1 MTPVFPQRFLPLFVA
16 ALLWG
21 SHLPA
26 EAGDASAPR
35 ATPAM
40 TEALSTPEKP
50 AIASPAATQIRVKVE
65 PIQEATVVP
74 EPEKAAETADKK
86 ADEKTGAPVGD
97 KPKVKAAE
105 NVAGKAAPAAKS
117 RLSTSDYLAQKEVR
131 DFLKKLSADKKIP
144 LAWLESEVAVARYSP
159 LTEKYTTPK
168 PKADVKVTPDK
179 NFRLYKRNLV
189 NEERIERG
197 VAFLAENAKAFADA
211 EARTGVSR
219 YAIAAIIGVETI
231 YGKNMGR
238 FRVLDA
244 LMTLSFDYPRRA
256 KYYRGEL
263 AAFLDF
269 CWQQQVKPVSVK
281 GSFAGAMGLGQ
292 FMPSSMEAY
301 GRDGDGD
308 GLIDT
313 VNVPAD
319 GIMSVA
325 NFLKVHGW
333 VPGLAP
339 LYTAK
344 ASDAIFRATG
354 SGGIKAHTTLAAL
367 QKAGVKGLDA
377 HALAADEPLLLVD
390 LPMTEP
396 VTHKKRTEWYVG
408 TRNFAAI
415 LRYNRSY
422 FYAAAVSMLADAIRE
437 REASLAAQTKNSK
450 APG

>member
-1 MTPVFPQRFLPLFVA
+1 MPTSPRLRLSSVLFAVLIAGVYGTATAETSA
-16 ALLWG
+16 A
-21 SHLPA
+21 SAEKKATDAAEIVKVQPA
-26 EAGDASAPR
+26 EKAN
-35 ATPAM
+35 
-40 TEALSTPEKP
+40 
-50 AIASPAATQIRVKVE
+50 E
-65 PIQEATVVP
+65 P
-74 EPEKAAETADKK
+74 
-86 ADEKTGAPVGD
+86 
-97 KPKVKAAE
+97 
-105 NVAGKAAPAAKS
+105 
-117 RLSTSDYLAQKEVR
+117 RLSTSDYLAQKDVR
-131 DFLKKLSADKKIP
+131 VFLKKVSEEKHIP
-144 LAWLESEVAVARYSP
+144 LEWLENEVAVARYSP

-168 PKADVKVTPDK
+168 PNADRKTTPDK

-189 NEERIERG
+189 NEERIANG
-197 VAFLAENAKAFADA
+197 VEFLAQNADAFARA
-211 EARTGVSR
+211 EAVTGVSR
-219 YAIAAIIGVETI
+219 YAIAAVIGVETI

-269 CWQQQVKPVSVK
+269 CWQQQVRPVSVK

-301 GRDGDGD
+301 GRDGNGD
-308 GLIDT
+308 GRIDT

-333 VPGLAP
+333 VKGREP
-339 LYTAK
+339 LFKVEAT
-344 ASDAIFRATG
+344 DAIFKATG
-354 SGGIKAHTTLAAL
+354 SGGIKTHLTVEDL
-367 QKAGVKGLDA
+367 KNAGVTGLDA
-377 HALAADEPLLLVD
+377 HGLAADEPVMLID

-396 VTHKKRTEWYVG
+396 ITHKKITEWYVG

-422 FYAAAVSMLADAIRE
+422 FYASAVSMLAEAIRE
-437 REASLAAQTKNSK
+437 RESQIAASAKTAAPAAS
-450 APG
+450 

>member
-1 MTPVFPQRFLPLFVA
+1 MPTSPRLRLISVLFA
-16 ALLWG
+16 TML
-21 SHLPA
+21 
-26 EAGDASAPR
+26 AGAYG
-35 ATPAM
+35 T
-40 TEALSTPEKP
+40 T
-50 AIASPAATQIRVKVE
+50 
-65 PIQEATVVP
+65 
-74 EPEKAAETADKK
+74 AAETSA
-86 ADEKTGAPVGD
+86 ALSES
-97 KPKVKAAE
+97 KAAD
-105 NVAGKAAPAAKS
+105 VAKTLKVQSTETANGS
-117 RLSTSDYLAQKEVR
+117 RLSTSDYLAQKNVR
-131 DFLKKLSADKKIP
+131 AFLKKVSAEKKIP
-144 LAWLESEVAVARYSP
+144 LDWLESEVAVARYSP

-168 PKADVKVTPDK
+168 PNADRKTTPDK

-197 VAFLAENAKAFADA
+197 VEFLADNAEAFAHA
-211 EARTGVSR
+211 EAVTGVSR
-219 YAIAAIIGVETI
+219 YAIAAVIGVETI

-269 CWQQQVKPVSVK
+269 CWQQKVKPVSVK

-308 GLIDT
+308 GHIDT

-333 VPGLAP
+333 VKGREP
-339 LYTAK
+339 LFKVEAT
-344 ASDAIFRATG
+344 DAIFKATG
-354 SGGIKAHTTLAAL
+354 SGGINTHLSVADLK
-367 QKAGVKGLDA
+367 KAGVKGLDA
-377 HALAADEPLLLVD
+377 HGLAANEPVMLVD

-396 VTHKKRTEWYVG
+396 VTHQKVTEWYVG

-422 FYAAAVSMLADAIRE
+422 FYAAAVSMLAEAIHE
-437 REASLAAQTKNSK
+437 RETQTTTPVKTAEPAAS
-450 APG
+450 

>member
-1 MTPVFPQRFLPLFVA
+1 MTPVFSQRILPFFLA
-16 ALLWG
+16 ALLSG
-21 SHLPA
+21 SLAAA
-26 EAGDASAPR
+26 E
-35 ATPAM
+35 ATPALAEAAEAAETANAGTPHAAPAV
-40 TEALSTPEKP
+40 TEAASIKEKTDV
-50 AIASPAATQIRVKVE
+50 SSRIRVKVE
-65 PIQEATVVP
+65 PIVPKTAEESAQKPAEKSLEKPVVKTA
-74 EPEKAAETADKK
+74 EKAAEKPAP
-86 ADEKTGAPVGD
+86 KTEP
-97 KPKVKAAE
+97 KP
-105 NVAGKAAPAAKS
+105 
-117 RLSTSDYLAQKEVR
+117 RLSTSDYLSQKEVR
-131 DFLKKLSADKKIP
+131 AFLKKVSAEKKIP

-159 LTEKYTTPK
+159 LTEKYSTPK

-197 VAFLAENAKAFADA
+197 VDFLQENAEAFRLAEEK
-211 EARTGVSR
+211 TGVSR
-219 YAIAAIIGVETI
+219 YAIAAVIGVETI

-238 FRVLDA
+238 FRILDA

-269 CWQQQVKPVSVK
+269 CWQQQVRPVSVK

-333 VPGLAP
+333 VPGVEP
-339 LYTAK
+339 LYTAE
-344 ASDAIFRATG
+344 ASRAIFRATG
-354 SGGIKAHTTLAAL
+354 SGGIKTHTTLAAL
-367 QKAGVKGLDA
+367 KKAGVKGLDA

-396 VTHKKRTEWYVG
+396 VTHQKRTEWYVG

-437 REASLAAQTKNSK
+437 RERSLAAAEK
-450 APG
+450 ARKS